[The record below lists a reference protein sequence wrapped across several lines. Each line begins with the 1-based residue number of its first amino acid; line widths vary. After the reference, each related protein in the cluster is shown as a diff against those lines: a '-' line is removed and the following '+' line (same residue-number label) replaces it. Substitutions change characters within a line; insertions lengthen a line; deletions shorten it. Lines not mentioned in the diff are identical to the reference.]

1 MFFLRFFYPNHWTK
15 PTLACI
21 LSALYMP
28 SLYSFDINTSSI
40 GDNSLLSYRSASR
53 RDQFTGKVILE
64 TESMQ
69 SSVSET
75 LGGATLSEQ
84 FCWMNS
90 EGKLAASVEVG
101 GAIPTTI
108 EFSDGGTANSVPGL
122 STDLLNNLAQAS
134 MVTSGKMVAVND
146 LRDPKI
152 LDSTESTVDDNDGVR
167 NTIVHDRE
175 SGSNATLRVTAS
187 VKDAKHRADMRE
199 LMEENARLK
208 VEQEKQAAE
217 LSATK
222 AELEVIRNGLGELLE
237 KLHESEEKNK
247 TIQTRFA
254 GMLDF
259 RTSDESRLT
268 VRLLEQWQKLSEQG
282 QTLSGRVST
291 YCSQIDSLIA
301 DVELTEIQQAE
312 LSLALDGLKSEL
324 RKFSMATQSSEKG
337 KILDGIRIFAVYP
350 EIGVVV
356 LPVGINH
363 GVFNG
368 LVLYGKGLEEPIRLR
383 IISVRSQ
390 MSAAIVLN
398 SDISM
403 LASGMELH
411 VDVNKLK
418 D

>member
-1 MFFLRFFYPNHWTK
+1 
-15 PTLACI
+15 
-21 LSALYMP
+21 
-28 SLYSFDINTSSI
+28 
-40 GDNSLLSYRSASR
+40 
-53 RDQFTGKVILE
+53 
-64 TESMQ
+64 MQ

-84 FCWMNS
+84 FCWMNG

-101 GAIPTTI
+101 GAIPATI

-122 STDLLNNLAQAS
+122 STDLLDNLAQAS

-146 LRDPKI
+146 LRDQESIK
-152 LDSTESTVDDNDGVR
+152 STVDDNDGVR

-175 SGSNATLRVTAS
+175 SSNNATLRVTAS
-187 VKDAKHRADMRE
+187 VTDAKHRADMRE

-222 AELEVIRNGLGELLE
+222 AELEVVRNGLGELLE

-282 QTLSGRVST
+282 ETLSGRVST

-312 LSLALDGLKSEL
+312 LRLALDGLNNEL
-324 RKFSMATQSSEKG
+324 RKFSMATQTSEKS
-337 KILDGIRIFAVYP
+337 KILDGIRVFAVYP

-368 LVLYGKGLEEPIRLR
+368 LVLYGKGSEEPIRLR